1 MDIFETNGKMLI
13 QAIEVDSG
21 QPLGLYLVPI
31 DKVDEFENEINSIND
46 QDEFDDNNSVGAER
60 IFAGEAFVGDLG
72 C

>member
-46 QDEFDDNNSVGAER
+46 QDAFDDNNSAGAER
-60 IFAGEAFVGDLG
+60 IFAGEALVGDLG